1 MKEQSQSS
9 EIAQKAV
16 MSLDEVSTYTGFTRR
31 YLLKLTSLRKI
42 PYYKPLGKS
51 IFFRR
56 DELEAWLTT
65 GRIKPITEIEAEA
78 QVFCDKNKGGASDE
92 HLHPTR
98 KNRTALR

>member
-1 MKEQSQSS
+1 METN
-9 EIAQKAV
+9 EIALKQV
-16 MSLDEVSTYTGFTRR
+16 LSLDEVVSYTGFTRR

-78 QVFCDKNKGGASDE
+78 QAFCDKKREGAS
-92 HLHPTR
+92 
-98 KNRTALR
+98 K